1 MNTKLTLSLD
11 KNVIERA
18 KLYAKEHEVSV
29 SFLVENYL
37 LKITSDYKED
47 KLIKVGFLKENN
59 YINISPSP
67 RKYVYN
73 QIKVFKQFNLT
84 PITKKILSVNNNSH

>member
-47 KLIKVGFLKENN
+47 KTTGSIVSELSGIVDLEGIDYQEEHAN
-59 YINISPSP
+59 YLTN
-67 RKYVYN
+67 KY
-73 QIKVFKQFNLT
+73 K
-84 PITKKILSVNNNSH
+84 